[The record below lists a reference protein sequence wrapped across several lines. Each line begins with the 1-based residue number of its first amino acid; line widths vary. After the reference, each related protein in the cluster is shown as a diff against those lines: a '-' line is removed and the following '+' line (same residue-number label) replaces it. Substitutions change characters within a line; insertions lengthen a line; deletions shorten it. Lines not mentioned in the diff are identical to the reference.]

1 MKEEWWREGEEE
13 KSVNEIKKEE
23 DTIKSTESNGEKRK
37 NKEKLI

>member
-13 KSVNEIKKEE
+13 KSENEIKKE
-23 DTIKSTESNGEKRK
+23 DTINSTESNGEKRK